1 MNKIEEFIRKFKQ
14 SQSQPIDQ
22 LNALTSAREEIDKL
36 IKEIAK
42 KVK

>member
-14 SQSQPIDQ
+14 QREVLNQ
-22 LNALTSAREEIDKL
+22 LNILTSMREELDKL
-36 IKEIAK
+36 IKETAK

>member
-14 SQSQPIDQ
+14 QKEVLNQ
-22 LNALTSAREEIDKL
+22 LNILTSMREELDKL
-36 IKEIAK
+36 IKETAK